1 MSLVSLQESIVLRKW
16 ALDGHECAG
25 GRAQD
30 VNLDKLRKVLKVLVV
45 AARVL
50 PEDEV
55 PYTVA
60 RRLFGLEHFVE
71 FETSDPA
78 SRSHLLSAAF
88 ELLDIA
94 WQRSILVRGAYC
106 CCCNKCMEYV
116 LYFPDDGHVN

>member
-1 MSLVSLQESIVLRKW
+1 MRNPSHVDVHVS
-16 ALDGHECAG
+16 AG
-25 GRAQD
+25 GKAQD
-30 VNLDKLRKVLKVLVV
+30 INLDKLRKVLKVLVV

-88 ELLDIA
+88 ELLEIA
-94 WQRSILVRGAYC
+94 WQRSILVRGAFC
-106 CCCNKCMEYV
+106 CCCKDCERCGLNS
-116 LYFPDDGHVN
+116 LHGTLDALP